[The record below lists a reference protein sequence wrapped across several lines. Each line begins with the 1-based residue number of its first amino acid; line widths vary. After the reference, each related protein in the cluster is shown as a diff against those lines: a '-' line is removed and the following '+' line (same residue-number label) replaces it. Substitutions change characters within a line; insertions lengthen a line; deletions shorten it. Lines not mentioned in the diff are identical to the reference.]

1 MCLYSLG
8 RGIECQLETDPGV
21 GYAVQLLLDYTDLE
35 GVLAIQVLYAEGKS
49 TSAQEARLYTVN

>member
-8 RGIECQLETDPGV
+8 RGIERQLETDPGV
-21 GYAVQLLLDYTDLE
+21 GHVVQLLLDYTDLE